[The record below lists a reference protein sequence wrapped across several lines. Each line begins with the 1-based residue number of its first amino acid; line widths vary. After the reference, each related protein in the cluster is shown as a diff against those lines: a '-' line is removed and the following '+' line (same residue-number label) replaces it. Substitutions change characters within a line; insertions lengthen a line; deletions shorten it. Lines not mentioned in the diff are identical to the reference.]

1 MQRQGEAG
9 LQINQPPCRTRCFQ
23 RPLKNWCNPSRT
35 GGLTI
40 TIFPSLISLT
50 NLVSLPSHFC
60 TCTNLSPSMEKVDYE
75 QKKKNFFFYFLFRT
89 SRRKSSMITPSSFT
103 HLTLTCRSSGVVSS
117 NSSPILAE
125 SSVFL
130 KVLWVFTTTLSPSW
144 LITTVGLVTL
154 PTCLVAK
161 PTPVKKKF
169 KSLNKVKV

>member
-9 LQINQPPCRTRCFQ
+9 LFASCSAGRLVYLQTSLPAEQDAFKGL
-23 RPLKNWCNPSRT
+23 LKTDTCNPSRT

-75 QKKKNFFFYFLFRT
+75 QKKTTFFLFFFLFRT
-89 SRRKSSMITPSSFT
+89 SRRKSSVITSSSFT

-117 NSSPILAE
+117 NSSPSLAE

-130 KVLWVFTTTLSPSW
+130 KVL
-144 LITTVGLVTL
+144 
-154 PTCLVAK
+154 
-161 PTPVKKKF
+161 
-169 KSLNKVKV
+169 